1 MRRWIRMNEVY
12 TKALTE
18 VDEVLN
24 YLDVKLLNKIP
35 ETFKNFIKN
44 SKNKMYK
51 YQYNKEK
58 PLYEQELSKEA
69 KAIISLIYRDYICYP
84 QEKNQL
90 VQEEKINMQNEF
102 KVKEIETIKNDVK
115 TETKAI
121 AIIEKESFW
130 KKVINKMKKIL
141 RGEK

>member
-1 MRRWIRMNEVY
+1 MNEVY

-102 KVKEIETIKNDVK
+102 KVKEIETIENDVK

-130 KKVINKMKKIL
+130 KKVINKMKKII
-141 RGEK
+141 KKNYWNM

>member
-1 MRRWIRMNEVY
+1 MNEVY

-90 VQEEKINMQNEF
+90 VQEEKNNTKNEF
-102 KVKEIETIKNDVK
+102 KVNEIETIKNDIK
-115 TETKAI
+115 TETVAI

>member
-69 KAIISLIYRDYICYP
+69 KAIISLIYRDYICDS

-90 VQEEKINMQNEF
+90 VQEEKNNTQNEF
-102 KVKEIETIKNDVK
+102 KVKEIETIKNDIK

-141 RGEK
+141 RGKK

>member
-1 MRRWIRMNEVY
+1 MDEVY

-69 KAIISLIYRDYICYP
+69 KAIISLIYRDYICDS

-130 KKVINKMKKIL
+130 KSVINKMKKIL

>member
-1 MRRWIRMNEVY
+1 MDEVY

-84 QEKNQL
+84 REKNQL

>member
-1 MRRWIRMNEVY
+1 MDEVY

>member
-1 MRRWIRMNEVY
+1 MNEVY

-35 ETFKNFIKN
+35 DTFKNFIKN

-58 PLYEQELSKEA
+58 TLYEQLIIKAA
-69 KAIISLIYRDYICYP
+69 KVIRYYI
-84 QEKNQL
+84 N
-90 VQEEKINMQNEF
+90 
-102 KVKEIETIKNDVK
+102 KEIQT
-115 TETKAI
+115 
-121 AIIEKESFW
+121 
-130 KKVINKMKKIL
+130 
-141 RGEK
+141 

>member
-1 MRRWIRMNEVY
+1 MDEVY

-58 PLYEQELSKEA
+58 TLYEQELSKEA
-69 KAIISLIYRDYICYP
+69 KAIISLIYRDYICDS

>member
-1 MRRWIRMNEVY
+1 MNEVY

-130 KKVINKMKKIL
+130 KSVINKMKKIL

>member
-1 MRRWIRMNEVY
+1 MDEVY

-58 PLYEQELSKEA
+58 PLCEQELSKEA
-69 KAIISLIYRDYICYP
+69 KAIISLIYRDYICSP

-90 VQEEKINMQNEF
+90 VQEEKNNTKNEF
-102 KVKEIETIKNDVK
+102 KVNEIETIKNDIK
-115 TETKAI
+115 TETVAI

>member
-1 MRRWIRMNEVY
+1 MNEVY

>member
-1 MRRWIRMNEVY
+1 MDEVY

-69 KAIISLIYRDYICYP
+69 KAIISLIYRDYICDS

>member
-1 MRRWIRMNEVY
+1 MDEAY

>member
-1 MRRWIRMNEVY
+1 MDEVY

-130 KKVINKMKKIL
+130 KSVINKMKKIL

>member
-1 MRRWIRMNEVY
+1 MNEVY

-35 ETFKNFIKN
+35 DTFKNFIKN

-58 PLYEQELSKEA
+58 TLYEQELSKEA
-69 KAIISLIYRDYICYP
+69 KAIISLIYRDYICDS

>member
-1 MRRWIRMNEVY
+1 MNEVY

-69 KAIISLIYRDYICYP
+69 KAIISLIYRDYICDS

-90 VQEEKINMQNEF
+90 VQEEKNNTQNEF
-102 KVKEIETIKNDVK
+102 KVKEIETIKNDIK

-141 RGEK
+141 RGKK

>member
-1 MRRWIRMNEVY
+1 
-12 TKALTE
+12 
-18 VDEVLN
+18 
-24 YLDVKLLNKIP
+24 
-35 ETFKNFIKN
+35 
-44 SKNKMYK
+44 
-51 YQYNKEK
+51 
-58 PLYEQELSKEA
+58 
-69 KAIISLIYRDYICYP
+69 
-84 QEKNQL
+84 
-90 VQEEKINMQNEF
+90 MQNEF

>member
-1 MRRWIRMNEVY
+1 MDEVY

-51 YQYNKEK
+51 YQYDKEK

>member
-1 MRRWIRMNEVY
+1 MNEVY

-69 KAIISLIYRDYICYP
+69 KAIISLIYRDYICDS

-90 VQEEKINMQNEF
+90 VQEEKNNTQNEF
-102 KVKEIETIKNDVK
+102 KVKEIETIKNDIK

>member
-1 MRRWIRMNEVY
+1 MDEVY

-69 KAIISLIYRDYICYP
+69 KAIISLIYRDYICDS

-141 RGEK
+141 RGKK